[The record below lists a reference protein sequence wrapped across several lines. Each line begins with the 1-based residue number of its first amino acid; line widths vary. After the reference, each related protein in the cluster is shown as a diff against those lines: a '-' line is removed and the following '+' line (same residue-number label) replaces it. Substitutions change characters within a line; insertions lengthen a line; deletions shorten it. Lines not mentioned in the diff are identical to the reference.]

1 MLHTSQWSSIMKKL
15 AIVLAVGAAALIGGS
30 SANAGDAA
38 LKARGISANVTESS
52 TDISAGRRHGH
63 WHGHRHW
70 GHRHY
75 GHRHWGHRHYRP
87 YYNSYGY
94 APRHH
99 GYYGRPGYY
108 GGGPGITF
116 SFGGHRGW

>member
-1 MLHTSQWSSIMKKL
+1 MRKL
-15 AIVLAVGAAALIGGS
+15 AIVLAVGGAALIGGS
-30 SANAGDAA
+30 AANAGDGAV
-38 LKARGISANVTESS
+38 KARVTSANVAESS

-70 GHRHY
+70 GHRHH
-75 GHRHWGHRHYRP
+75 GHRHHWGHRHHRP
-87 YYNSYGY
+87 YYSSYGY

-99 GYYGRPGYY
+99 GYYGHPGYY